1 VAKRIACVDLPALP
15 LQVLRREHPAWEGL
29 PVAVVARDEPHAP
42 VTWVSAAAQELGV
55 RAGMRY
61 VAALAISRELRAA
74 PVAPHRVE
82 DLRAE
87 LVGALLRFTPRVE
100 PDRARPGTIWLDP
113 DGMLSL
119 FGTLDRWA
127 RAIATEMEARRWVAS
142 VVVGHARLPTWA
154 IARGLSRARPSSR
167 GAHEPVR
174 VLASEEDER
183 ALAARVPLGCL
194 DLPVELADALFVMG
208 VRTLGELLAIP
219 RGEISV
225 RFGREAARLCA
236 ELAGSWDAPFEAARD
251 EAPIEIEAEVD
262 PPDDDESRLLFC
274 MRGALHVIMGSLAER
289 QMALGALHVR
299 LESEPGLHLEK
310 GPVHEEVLRPARACR
325 DVASVTE
332 LLRLRLG
339 ALVADGRLGGARQ
352 GRGLDRRAGSR
363 EATSGASTSTA
374 ADRVGRIQRIVLR
387 AEPAPLDTTQLVL
400 ATSEHG
406 ARRSRDPEA
415 LTRGI
420 ARLRAAF
427 GDDAVTVPRLE
438 DSWVPERS
446 FRWEPI
452 ERMPRAEPPSRE
464 ARRRAPRA
472 RTSEGAERAS
482 DDASARF
489 WSPTLVRRIL
499 SPPEPLP
506 PGPGGGPRLDPP
518 LRSLS
523 GPYRLQS
530 GWWAREGADADTSG
544 LVTRDYFYAERE
556 DGALLWIF
564 RDPARERWF
573 LQGIVD

>member
-1 VAKRIACVDLPALP
+1 MAKRIACVDLPALP

-55 RAGMRY
+55 RVGMRY
-61 VAALAISRELRAA
+61 VAALALSRELRAA

-100 PDRARPGTIWLDP
+100 PDRVRPGTIWLDP

-119 FGTLDRWA
+119 FGSLDRWA
-127 RAIATEMEARRWVAS
+127 RAVATEMEARRWVAS

-167 GAHEPVR
+167 GAREPVR

-208 VRTLGELLAIP
+208 VRTLGELLGIP

-262 PPDDDESRLLFC
+262 PPDDDQNRLLFC

-289 QMALGALHVR
+289 QMALGALHLR
-299 LESEPGLHLEK
+299 LESEPGLNLER
-310 GPVHEEVLRPARACR
+310 GPVHEETLRPARACR

-339 ALVADGRLGGARQ
+339 ALVADGRLGGRS

-363 EATSGASTSTA
+363 EASAGVSTSTA
-374 ADRVGRIQRIVLR
+374 AERVGRIERIVLR
-387 AEPAPLDTTQLVL
+387 AEAARLDTTQLVL
-400 ATSEHG
+400 GTGSTD
-406 ARRSRDPEA
+406 ARRARDPEA

-452 ERMPRAEPPSRE
+452 ERMPRAQSSP
-464 ARRRAPRA
+464 RRDTRTHAS
-472 RTSEGAERAS
+472 RTSVHAEDTS
-482 DDASARF
+482 GDASARF

-530 GWWAREGADADTSG
+530 GWWARASASEDTSSG